1 MTKLN
6 NTAAVETATVS
17 EQISS
22 AAAQAAAAHAEIT
35 APPSRES
42 ITEGIHAATDALAG
56 VFIEMELRRRGDNGK
71 LYPLN
76 ATMPGEVEDTGEL
89 EMVNQL
95 RSLQTFLS
103 GTICNRLEA
112 MLDFNGQKL
121 AAASAQL
128 SARRRAEINGTA
140 TEHDVEVAKSWV
152 ENYEY
157 QRTLLEIAFEAARD
171 AYFDAIGAEYETRAM
186 REEAK
191 RRAARVQR
199 IAVSK
204 TSNAHADRMA
214 RLAR

>member
-1 MTKLN
+1 MTKIKN
-6 NTAAVETATVS
+6 AIAAEATTVT
-17 EQISS
+17 EQITS

-199 IAVSK
+199 IAASK